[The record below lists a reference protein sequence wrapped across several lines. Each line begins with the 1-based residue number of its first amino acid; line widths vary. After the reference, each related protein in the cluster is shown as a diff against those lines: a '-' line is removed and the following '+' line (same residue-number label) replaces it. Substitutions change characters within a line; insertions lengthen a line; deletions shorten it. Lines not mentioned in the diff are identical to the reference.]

1 MRIDE
6 IQNIPKVH
14 DVLKADQYVTLL
26 RKLKTDSK
34 NGINVTRIKN
44 QVIQS
49 WKKGMKSRKHYDDL
63 LNSVNINLHDLI
75 K

>member
-1 MRIDE
+1 MRLDE
-6 IQNIPKVH
+6 LVTLG
-14 DVLKADQYVTLL
+14 DVLKADQY
-26 RKLKTDSK
+26 LKVLGLIKARPGD
-34 NGINVTRIKN
+34 NINVTRIKN

-63 LNSVNINLHDLI
+63 LSKIDISLNDLI